1 MTIANKKELTTDK
14 EYTGYVKVTRIYCL
28 GCESPNDAQA
38 IIDLKT
44 IVSHEV
50 FKDDYEE
57 ETISI
62 VEVKRKFTP
71 ELVVVKDT
79 KWSGNNCA
87 RILNL

>member
-14 EYTGYVKVTRIYCL
+14 EYTGYIKVTRIYCL

-50 FKDDYEE
+50 FKEDYEE

-79 KWSGNNCA
+79 K
-87 RILNL
+87 

>member
-14 EYTGYVKVTRIYCL
+14 EYTVYIKVTRIYCL

-79 KWSGNNCA
+79 K
-87 RILNL
+87 

>member
-14 EYTGYVKVTRIYCL
+14 EYTGYIKVTRIYCL
-28 GCESPNDAQA
+28 GCESPNDAKA

-79 KWSGNNCA
+79 K
-87 RILNL
+87 

>member
-14 EYTGYVKVTRIYCL
+14 EYTGYIKVTRIYCL

-44 IVSHEV
+44 IVAHEV

-62 VEVKRKFTP
+62 VEIKRKFTP

-79 KWSGNNCA
+79 K
-87 RILNL
+87 

>member
-14 EYTGYVKVTRIYCL
+14 EYNGYVKVTRIYCL

-44 IVSHEV
+44 IIPHEV
-50 FKDDYEE
+50 FKDDFEE

-62 VEVKRKFTP
+62 VELKRKFTP
-71 ELVVVKDT
+71 ELVVVKDS
-79 KWSGNNCA
+79 K
-87 RILNL
+87 